1 MVLNLILSIISSAL
15 LFVILKKFK
24 DWNVETIHGIL
35 VNYFMAS
42 LLSILFSD
50 IKYDQTLPHI
60 YLVWPYAIGI
70 GLLFIIVFVL
80 TGKTAQLCGM
90 AASSIVMQAQKKPII
105 TFGTFQFCFF

>member
-50 IKYDQTLPHI
+50 IKFDQTLPPSKWTTGS
-60 YLVWPYAIGI
+60 LG
-70 GLLFIIVFVL
+70 
-80 TGKTAQLCGM
+80 GKTSAMSVQESEIAAQYFL
-90 AASSIVMQAQKKPII
+90 
-105 TFGTFQFCFF
+105 